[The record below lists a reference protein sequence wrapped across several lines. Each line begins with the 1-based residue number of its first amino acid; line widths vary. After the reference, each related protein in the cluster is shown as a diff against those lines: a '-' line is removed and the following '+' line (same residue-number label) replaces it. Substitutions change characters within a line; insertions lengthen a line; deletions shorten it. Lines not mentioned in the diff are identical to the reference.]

1 MPLVHSN
8 IKALKYMQSMY
19 SVAELLSNAA
29 ERMLEKVELWSAA
42 TLPGQNIIPDEP
54 YPGNETE
61 RTEHSAP
68 GTPVQSAPDYVLN
81 PLSIYRMARKA
92 IPERHETLQSTQR
105 QSIVS
110 SDGPDGVTS
119 LSINSNVNQADQQD
133 LDSLLSLFSTDPS
146 GWTWQPSD
154 TAFGSQHESNGLPP
168 WETYVDSQLDAWVP
182 MFSSQTQS
190 YGFQ

>member
-1 MPLVHSN
+1 
-8 IKALKYMQSMY
+8 MY

-29 ERMLEKVELWSAA
+29 ERMLEKVERLSAA

-54 YPGNETE
+54 YPSNENE

-92 IPERHETLQSTQR
+92 IPEKHETLQHTHR
-105 QSIVS
+105 QSIAS
-110 SDGPDGVTS
+110 SNDPNGATS
-119 LSINSNVNQADQQD
+119 FTINSSETQADQPD
-133 LDSLLSLFSTDPS
+133 FDSLLSLFSSDPS

-154 TAFGSQHESNGLPP
+154 TAFGSHNESNSLPP